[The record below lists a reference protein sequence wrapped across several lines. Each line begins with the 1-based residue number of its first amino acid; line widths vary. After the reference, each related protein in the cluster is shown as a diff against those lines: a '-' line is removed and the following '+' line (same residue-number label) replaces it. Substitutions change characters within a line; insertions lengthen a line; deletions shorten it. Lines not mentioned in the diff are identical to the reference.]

1 MRGHSATLALAGLVG
16 SGACVCAESH
26 GSCCGMGANIWLV
39 PAQLG
44 AFRVSGS
51 ASVKAGVR
59 WRRLAGRKDGVG
71 GRSGLGGRA
80 ALLSPVVYAPN
91 C

>member
-1 MRGHSATLALAGLVG
+1 
-16 SGACVCAESH
+16 
-26 GSCCGMGANIWLV
+26 MGANILLV

-44 AFRVSGS
+44 AFGVSKS

-59 WRRLAGRKDGVG
+59 WRRLAGREDGVG

-80 ALLSPVVYAPN
+80 VPLSPVVCAPN
-91 C
+91 CLAG